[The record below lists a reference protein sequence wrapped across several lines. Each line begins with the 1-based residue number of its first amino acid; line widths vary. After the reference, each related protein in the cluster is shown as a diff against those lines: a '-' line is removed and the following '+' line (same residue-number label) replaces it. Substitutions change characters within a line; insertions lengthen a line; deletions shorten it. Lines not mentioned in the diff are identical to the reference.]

1 MFDAKSRQGSWG
13 EGPLVYKDAKGVFED
28 VLQATLEGVEK
39 KKDANDVYRKCETAL
54 KDAQNDNQSLRARIR
69 EL

>member
-1 MFDAKSRQGSWG
+1 MWH
-13 EGPLVYKDAKGVFED
+13 
-28 VLQATLEGVEK
+28 ATLDGLEK

-54 KDAQNDNQSLRARIR
+54 REAQDDNQSLRARIR